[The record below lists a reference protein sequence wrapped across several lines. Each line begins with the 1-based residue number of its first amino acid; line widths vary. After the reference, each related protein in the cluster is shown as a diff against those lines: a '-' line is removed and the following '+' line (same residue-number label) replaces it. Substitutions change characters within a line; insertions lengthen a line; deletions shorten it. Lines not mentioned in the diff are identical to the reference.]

1 MAGRLNAASI
11 SEDEHADLLRQRQ
24 ALLDKELAGT
34 IDRSEKNKLEYVR
47 WSLDRIE
54 DARYGQEM
62 DALEETIKRYERFE
76 VSLRDF
82 NTELAKRSEA
92 SRQRNKRTR
101 GKMKVQKKKGR

>member
-62 DALEETIKRYERFE
+62 DALEEAIKRYERFE
-76 VSLRDF
+76 VALQDF
-82 NTELAKRSEA
+82 NAELAKRSQA
-92 SRQRNKRTR
+92 SRRQNKRTR
-101 GKMKVQKKKGR
+101 WKMKAEEKKDR